1 MTELEKFAKSV
12 IGFDRMFDRLL
23 ASTENDITVGSYP
36 PYNLIQDDEDNFR
49 LEIALAGFKGEDISV
64 SLADGVLTVEGKR
77 TADVEEGVS
86 KKYRHRGIAAR
97 AFKRSWTLA
106 EHVEPGDVNYQ
117 HGIMT
122 IPLKRIIPEDKK
134 PKLLWGEVWGEG

>member
-1 MTELEKFAKSV
+1 MVDLANFRDSV

-36 PYNLIQDDEDNFR
+36 PYNLIQDTDESFR
-49 LEIALAGFKGEDISV
+49 LEIALAGFKGEDIAV
-64 SLADGVLTVEGKR
+64 ELKEGVLTVQGKKTR
-77 TADVEEGVS
+77 DVENGES

-106 EHVEPGDVNYQ
+106 EGVEPGEISYED
-117 HGIMT
+117 GIMT
-122 IPLKRIIPEDKK
+122 IPLKKIIPEEKM
-134 PKLLWGEVWGEG
+134 PRLLWGE

>member
-1 MTELEKFAKSV
+1 MTEIEKFANSV

-36 PYNLIQDDEDNFR
+36 PYNLIQDTEDVFR

-64 SLADGVLTVEGKR
+64 ELREGILTVCGKKTR
-77 TADVEEGVS
+77 DVENNEP

-106 EHVEPGDVNYQ
+106 EYVEAGEVTYED
-117 HGIMT
+117 GIMT
-122 IPLKRIIPEDKK
+122 IPLMRVLPEEKK
-134 PKLLWGEVWGEG
+134 PKVIWGG